1 MKIKSILLILIL
13 SVFSTTAMMAQ
24 GDDASDKKDKI
35 EAFKVS
41 FLTQK
46 LKLSPEEARVFWPV
60 YNQFQDELENLRK
73 NWKKESTSVK
83 TTIENMND
91 KEIEK
96 LVDGEIAFRQ
106 NEIDVKKKYH
116 IQLKKVLSLRKL
128 AILYRAEEEFKRELL
143 KKIQEKAQSR

>member
-1 MKIKSILLILIL
+1 MKIKSILLIIIV

-106 NEIDVKKKYH
+106 NEIDVFSH
-116 IQLKKVLSLRKL
+116 R
-128 AILYRAEEEFKRELL
+128 
-143 KKIQEKAQSR
+143 